1 MTELIDELGP
11 VGWLVA
17 EFPSSRFNSEIP
29 LTISA
34 ACLVWQNRWTPR
46 TASAVSRGGG
56 QLVVNGRI
64 RCRHCSLQSRP
75 TPPQWSLKK
84 KEFDMPLATRRMARA
99 SVNGPAAVA
108 RTATTVATAA
118 VVGSSMTDRFLDE
131 IETRA

>member
-11 VGWLVA
+11 VGWLVI
-17 EFPSSRFNSEIP
+17 EFPGNRFNSEIP

-34 ACLVWQNRWTPR
+34 AALVWQNRWTRR
-46 TASAVSRGGG
+46 TGSAVSRAGG

-64 RCRHCSLQSRP
+64 RCRYCSLQSRP
-75 TPPQWSLKK
+75 TPPQWSLK

-99 SVNGPAAVA
+99 SVNGPAPVP

-118 VVGSSMTDRFLDE
+118 VVGPSMTDRFMDE